1 MGDFT
6 GQDITNTAWVFATV
20 GRPHIQL
27 FTALAMAAQ
36 QRLGNFNAQ
45 CITSTAQA
53 FGMASHRDVQLFE
66 ALARMAARHVDEF

>member
-1 MGDFT
+1 MFTLLARAAELRVGDFT

-20 GRPHIQL
+20 GRPQIQL

-45 CITSTAQA
+45 
-53 FGMASHRDVQLFE
+53 
-66 ALARMAARHVDEF
+66 